1 MPSASEIL
9 DGLTTISNH
18 WRGVAITWHALFGLL
33 ILGLVSGWRPT
44 ERLLAV
50 LITLPLL
57 SVSILAWSADNP
69 FNGVI
74 FTGLVLALFRQVPRL
89 RRQRVRFDSPWFVV
103 AGATLTAFG
112 WMYPHFLRP
121 DTWVAYAYAAP
132 LGVVPCAT
140 LSAVMGI
147 AWMVAPLRSGAWAV
161 TLASCGLLY
170 GVLGVF
176 YLNVTIDAVLLMG
189 ALPLAISAY
198 HVRAR
203 QRQPRATRGPSQQSV
218 SGAVRGD
225 SADVA
230 RL

>member
-9 DGLTTISNH
+9 DGLTTISNQ
-18 WRGVAITWHALFGLL
+18 WRGVAITWHALFGIL

-74 FTGLVLALFRQVPRL
+74 FTGLVLALWRQVPRL
-89 RRQRVRFDSPWFVV
+89 PRQRVRFDSSLFVV
-103 AGATLTAFG
+103 PGAALVAFG
-112 WMYPHFLRP
+112 WMYPHFLEP
-121 DTWVAYAYAAP
+121 DTWAAYAYAAP

-140 LSAVMGI
+140 LSAAMGI

-176 YLNVTIDAVLLMG
+176 YLNVTIDAVLIMA
-189 ALPLAISAY
+189 ALALAISAY

-203 QRQPRATRGPSQQSV
+203 QRQPCATRRPSTQSA

-225 SADVA
+225 SADAA
-230 RL
+230 RP